1 MSVSDDNIYRVT
13 VNPNTKVV
21 DIICFG
27 LEGIDTSVCRRYMG
41 INETPQWIREKLA
54 VLTMMDDTPPTEE
67 VDGVGRRIDT
77 NTFWVFRN
85 E

>member
-13 VNPNTKVV
+13 
-21 DIICFG
+21 
-27 LEGIDTSVCRRYMG
+27 
-41 INETPQWIREKLA
+41 LA
-54 VLTMMDDTPPTEE
+54 VLTMMDDKPPTEE

>member
-1 MSVSDDNIYRVT
+1 MSVSYDNIYRVM
-13 VNPNTKVV
+13 VNPNTKAV

-27 LEGIDTSVCRRYMG
+27 LEGIDTSVCRRYMS

-54 VLTMMDDTPPTEE
+54 VLTMIDDKLPTEE

>member
-13 VNPNTKVV
+13 VNPNTKAV

-41 INETPQWIREKLA
+41 IDETPQLA
-54 VLTMMDDTPPTEE
+54 VLTMMDDKPPTEE

>member
-1 MSVSDDNIYRVT
+1 MSAPDDNIYRVT
-13 VNPNTKVV
+13 VDLNTKVV

-27 LEGIDTSVCRRYMG
+27 LEGVDTSVCRRYMD

-54 VLTMMDDTPPTEE
+54 VLTMMDDKPPTE
-67 VDGVGRRIDT
+67 VIDGVGFRIDT